1 MENNIIIQ
9 NLKRIYHYCF
19 QNNTY
24 SDYIKKSIYDFLKYI
39 NKYEHKKQITN
50 ITRNTSRIIA
60 IGDIHGDMD
69 LMLDLLKIA
78 NVIEET
84 SKTFSDC
91 NIIELNYK
99 GNIDDKKYF
108 KWIGNDTVIVQV
120 GDQVDRCRPLN
131 DFKTCENPEITFE
144 DEASDIEILLFF
156 TKLNDIAEKFG
167 GAVYSLLGNHEL
179 MNCYGDVRYVS
190 YLNLEQV
197 KNKNGR
203 IDIFKR
209 GGYLSRFL
217 AYTRLSVIIINGY
230 LFVHGGILGDK
241 KKSNNYFESINEVI
255 KKWLIIND
263 DEQLK
268 IDLQKN
274 IKNKILKNYFY
285 DGHINK
291 FIFDTNSPFITRKL
305 GNIKPN
311 VSIDNIECSDIKQLI
326 HKFNLKGIIIG
337 HTPQLNNINSINGT
351 CDNKLF
357 RVDIASS
364 KAFFYV
370 TRELLKPQVLEIS
383 IDGTTKILN

>member
-1 MENNIIIQ
+1 MENITIIQ
-9 NLKRIYHYCF
+9 SLKKTYHYYF

-24 SDYIKKSIYDFLKYI
+24 NDYIKKSMYDFLKYI

-84 SKTFSDC
+84 SKTDSDC

-99 GNIDDKKYF
+99 GIIYDKKFF
-108 KWIGNDTVIVQV
+108 KWIGNDTVVVQV
-120 GDQVDRCRPLN
+120 GDQIDRCRPIN
-131 DFKTCENPEITFE
+131 NYKTCDNPDITFE

-197 KNKNGR
+197 TNKNGR

-217 AYTRLSVIIINGY
+217 AYTRLSVIIVNGY

-241 KKSNNYFESINEVI
+241 KKSSNYFESINEVI
-255 KKWLIIND
+255 KKWLIINN

-268 IDLQKN
+268 LDLQTN
-274 IKNKILKNYFY
+274 IKNKILEYYFY
-285 DGHINK
+285 DGYINK
-291 FIFDTNSPFITRKL
+291 FIFDTNSPFVTRKL

-311 VSIDNIECSDIKQLI
+311 ISIDNNECSDIKQLI

-337 HTPQLNNINSINGT
+337 HTPQLNDINSINGT

-364 KAFFYV
+364 KAFFYI

-383 IDGTTKILN
+383 KDGTTRILN